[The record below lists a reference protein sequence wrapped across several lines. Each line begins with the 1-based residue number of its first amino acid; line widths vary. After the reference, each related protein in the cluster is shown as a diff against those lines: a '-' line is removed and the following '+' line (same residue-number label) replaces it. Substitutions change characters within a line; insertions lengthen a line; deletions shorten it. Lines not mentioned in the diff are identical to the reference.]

1 MGEGI
6 GGGAVLSRTVVSVP
20 RPPTRSKGIYSPLQR
35 GGVGGGAVKECLS
48 GGKILKKHE
57 MINACNAIV
66 THYKYF
72 CKLMINLL

>member
-1 MGEGI
+1 MFI
-6 GGGAVLSRTVVSVP
+6 GGG
-20 RPPTRSKGIYSPLQR
+20 KM
-35 GGVGGGAVKECLS
+35 
-48 GGKILKKHE
+48 LKKHE